1 MSRILVVE
9 DEPTIA
15 DAVEYALSTEGMTV
29 VLITHKVGSA
39 KYSHVGLPCIC
50 LRIPLGFEKEKTF
63 APFRLLNFVGNEQGL
78 MVVRANTQH
87 AA

>member
-9 DEPTIA
+9 DEPAIA

-50 LRIPLGFEKEKTF
+50 LRIPTGFRPTAQGCALRATLGKSPIE
-63 APFRLLNFVGNEQGL
+63 
-78 MVVRANTQH
+78 
-87 AA
+87 